1 MEKALRYN
9 QGKPD
14 YTLIDFQSLLPMVDV
29 LTYGMVKYTTENK
42 TGREN

>member
-14 YTLIDFQSLLPMVDV
+14 YTLIHFNSLLPMVDV
-29 LTYGMVKYTTENK
+29 LTYGTIKYTTEEN